1 MISNL
6 MARIEA
12 NPMLWI
18 LLALFVFAEYNLY
31 KRGSEL
37 TLVCQQLYRIPDDLV
52 FLSKPRNDRQRAE
65 RICIDRLQDPPDS
78 SE

>member
-6 MARIEA
+6 MSRIEA

-18 LLALFVFAEYNLY
+18 LLALFISAEYNLY

-37 TLVCQQLYRIPDDLV
+37 TLVCEQLYEMPVDLV
-52 FLSKPRNDRQRAE
+52 FVPKPRNDRQRAE
-65 RICIDRLQDPPDS
+65 RICIDRLQDPSDS